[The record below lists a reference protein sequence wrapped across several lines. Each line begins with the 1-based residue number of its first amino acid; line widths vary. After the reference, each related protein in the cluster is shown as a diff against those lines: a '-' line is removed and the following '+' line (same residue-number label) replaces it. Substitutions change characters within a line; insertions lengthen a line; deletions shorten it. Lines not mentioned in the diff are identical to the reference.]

1 MKKEHKNWIKKE
13 LIKYLDEKNLTI
25 DSGNSFK
32 YKIGIVKRKSYFKQH
47 WLEKIDE
54 YIQDKIN
61 QVYDESSTY
70 DFIKYIIEKKDKNK
84 DAVLACLKT
93 KSPNNA
99 TKIEKDGEIKKIDT
113 SYDYDEYQKKIIDLL
128 KLDEDLLFYYMGNLK
143 FMISQQEVVFELIK
157 NYFTK
162 EKQESLIEMYVNSSY
177 MKNLNFEENLYKLV
191 NEIGFIEKY
200 QTFFPNLKNGKK
212 DINFQDFFP
221 QEKNTFIITLKNE
234 KLIQLIENDNNL
246 NIVHK
251 YIENIKNIQQIKDL
265 GIESCIVEKNQEK
278 NIMIFFIGKN
288 INTKYL
294 QIAIKEYMRSILKEK
309 PYFFSK
315 LSIELSNSTTFLNRC
330 QESLILFESKI
341 KKIYL
346 KENLEDNLNHQNN
359 LGDNVIKKSKI

>member
-1 MKKEHKNWIKKE
+1 MKKEYKDWIKKE
-13 LIKYLDEKNLTI
+13 LIQYLDEKNLTI
-25 DSGNSFK
+25 DAGNSFK
-32 YKIGIVKRKSYFKQH
+32 YKIGIVKRTSYFKQH

-61 QVYDESSTY
+61 QVYNENSSY
-70 DFIKYIIEKKDKNK
+70 DFIKYIIQKKDENK
-84 DAVLACLKT
+84 AAVLAFLKE

-128 KLDEDLLFYYMGNLK
+128 KFDEDLLFHYVGNLK

-177 MKNLNFEENLYKLV
+177 MKNLNFEEKLYKLV
-191 NEIGFIEKY
+191 NEMGVIEKY
-200 QTFFPNLKNGKK
+200 QTFFPNLKRGKK
-212 DINFQDFFP
+212 NIDFQDFFP
-221 QEKNTFIITLKNE
+221 QEKNTFIITLENE
-234 KLIQLIENDNNL
+234 KLIKLIENDNNL
-246 NIVHK
+246 NTVHQ
-251 YIENIKNIQQIKDL
+251 YIGNIKNIQQIKDL
-265 GIESCIVEKNQEK
+265 GIESCIVEKNKEK
-278 NIMIFFIGKN
+278 NTMIFFIGKN

-294 QIAIKEYMRSILKEK
+294 QIAIEEYMRNILKEE

-315 LSIELSNSTTFLNRC
+315 LSIVLSNSTTFSNRI

-346 KENLEDNLNHQNN
+346 KENLEDKLNHQNN
-359 LGDNVIKKSKI
+359 LMNNVMKKVKI